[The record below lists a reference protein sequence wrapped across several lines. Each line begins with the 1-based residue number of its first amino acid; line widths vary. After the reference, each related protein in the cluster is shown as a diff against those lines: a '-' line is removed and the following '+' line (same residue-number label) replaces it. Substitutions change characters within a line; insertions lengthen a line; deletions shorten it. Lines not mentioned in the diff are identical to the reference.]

1 MDAHDWHQQATT
13 APTPWPDPLD
23 PQTITALSATR
34 RTAYLRRL
42 GAALEGALVET
53 DDTARVAAHLDAVV
67 ATNRLRPPGAM
78 QMAALTAPYTAGKS
92 TLVKQWAAALY
103 RDAVGDQAREAR
115 PTWSPRPHI
124 TADLIPVVYVTL
136 RAASTVKDVN
146 AQLLLFL
153 GYPPE
158 GLARTTTTRVL
169 HALKMH
175 GVRLV
180 IVDDAHMLRA
190 TNALGRQVL
199 DYVKFLNTELG
210 EQHGT
215 VVLVGAHLET
225 TTILDDPQIR
235 GRLTLVTLAPYG
247 IETTE
252 QRRTW
257 QRFLKA
263 AEKRALPYLPGCD
276 PGLFSRVLPEPTW
289 QCTQGYVGDTTTLI
303 ARAVMDAVHDGRT
316 DITPGHLDTVPLSER
331 AVDARIDAAVRHRAG
346 AGRAS
351 A

>member
-1 MDAHDWHQQATT
+1 MDAHDWHEQATT
-13 APTPWPDPLD
+13 APTSWPDPLD

-42 GAALEGALVET
+42 REALEGSLVATE
-53 DDTARVAAHLDAVV
+53 DTARVAAHLDGVV

-78 QMAALTAPYTAGKS
+78 QMAALSAPYTTGKS

-103 RDAVGDQAREAR
+103 RDAVGDQAGTDR
-115 PTWSPRPHI
+115 PTWSPRPNI

-175 GVRLV
+175 GVRLI

-215 VVLVGAHLET
+215 VVLVGAHLES

-235 GRLTLVTLAPYG
+235 GRLTLVTLAPYA
-247 IETTE
+247 IETTD

-263 AEKRALPYLPGCD
+263 AEAPALRYLPGAD

-289 QCTQGYVGDTTTLI
+289 QRTQGYVGDTTTLI
-303 ARAVMDAVHDGRT
+303 ARAVLAAVDDGRNE
-316 DITPGHLDTVPLSER
+316 ITRAHLDTISLSER
-331 AVDARIDAAVRHRAG
+331 SVDARIDATVREIAG
-346 AGRAS
+346 AGRVRA
-351 A
+351 